1 MAEYTT
7 TDVIDYCLDG
17 DVTNLQKAIDDIMSD
32 RITGL
37 LAAKKIE
44 VAKTIF
50 NPEE

>member
-7 TDVIDYCLDG
+7 TDIIDYCLDG
-17 DVTNLQKAIDDIMSD
+17 DVVNLQKAINDIMSD
-32 RITGL
+32 RITEL
-37 LAAKKIE
+37 LDAKKIE